1 MIGFLIKK
9 GFFDLWDNLIMIG
22 LMNIGYLIPL
32 GLIYLVV
39 VVVAAEASTVLSVV
53 LLVLAMLLFSFYS
66 LGVNAI
72 TFGFTHYKKRGWT
85 AIKEALRYHWGHAL
99 LHFGI
104 CFLIGFSGM
113 FIIPFY
119 FAIGNYFGLIM
130 GLIIFWVL
138 VAFAF
143 ALQYFFPLCFHMEAD
158 KPIKTLKKCFLVV
171 ADNFGTT
178 LFLVL
183 RTVIDLVLTVLT
195 ATLLPGL
202 AGITLSR
209 MVTVKILMKKY
220 DFLEANP
227 DATKKDINWEDLL
240 YEEKQLVGP
249 RSLKNMIFPWKY

>member
-9 GFFDLWDNLIMIG
+9 GFFDIWDNLLFVG

-104 CFLIGFSGM
+104 CLLIGFSGM

-138 VAFAF
+138 VAFVF

-220 DFLEANP
+220 DFLEENP
-227 DATKKDINWEDLL
+227 EATKKDINWEDLL
-240 YEEKQLVGP
+240 YEERQLVGP
-249 RSLKNMIFPWKY
+249 RSFKNMIFPWKY

>member
-9 GFFDLWDNLIMIG
+9 GFFDIWDNLLFVG
-22 LMNIGYLIPL
+22 LMDIGYLIPL

-85 AIKEALRYHWGHAL
+85 AIKEALRYHWGHGL

-104 CFLIGFSGM
+104 CLLIGFSGM

-138 VAFAF
+138 VAFVF